1 MDSGVIGLRQPQVR
15 NRILEA
21 RLIKTDQQG
30 YEEQES
36 LEGESGASARVC
48 SVSPWTLTMSYVI
61 QSPRSPVNR
70 LQLQG

>member
-15 NRILEA
+15 NGILEA

-36 LEGESGASARVC
+36 LEGEVE
-48 SVSPWTLTMSYVI
+48 L
-61 QSPRSPVNR
+61 
-70 LQLQG
+70 